1 MKPRELMTYVSSGK
15 QSRVV
20 FFRRRLTWIS
30 AKYFILYFKII
41 HQRGSEWYLANHHR
55 ASQSA
60 CAKSTCVVYTK
71 YYYFNL
77 FRVMAALQGTQSVD
91 PLCGLY
97 KHVWPQRVWSFSCF
111 GHHQRQ
117 WITFRATSV
126 PATTIRFLARSEIGK
141 IFEKNCKPY
150 RRSCLI
156 ERWILPE
163 IQSAKLEK

>member
-1 MKPRELMTYVSSGK
+1 MQFFSFYQEKKNLFLIYFLRLCMGQQEVLTVHAFSVLSCKKANHEQLSVVKPRELMTYVSSEK

-20 FFRRRLTWIS
+20 FFRRRLIWIS
-30 AKYFILYFKII
+30 AKYFILYLKII

-55 ASQSA
+55 ASQSV

-97 KHVWPQRVWSFSCF
+97 EHV
-111 GHHQRQ
+111 
-117 WITFRATSV
+117 
-126 PATTIRFLARSEIGK
+126 
-141 IFEKNCKPY
+141 
-150 RRSCLI
+150 
-156 ERWILPE
+156 
-163 IQSAKLEK
+163 